1 MAHPE
6 LAAEQAYV
14 DNAYA
19 CLERMRATLERT
31 QSAMA
36 TEFAA
41 LNMEAWAKRR
51 MRTFEDAERGLVF
64 GRITL
69 DATPRPL
76 YVGRR
81 WVNDEQQDAL
91 VVNWQAPAARP
102 FYTAT
107 PSEPRGVTQRRRYRS
122 DGRRIVDISDESLDG
137 TAVEGAAVSDFLLE
151 ELERRRES
159 RMRDIVAT
167 IQSDQYRLITAEPEG
182 ALVVQG
188 GPGTGKTAVG
198 LHRASWLLYT
208 HREQLRRVLVVGP
221 NPTFMDYVS
230 HVLPALGEDA
240 VEQRAISELLDGIA
254 TGREEAPD
262 VARLKADPRLRE
274 VVARAVELA
283 VRPAPVELVSY
294 ADGVFV
300 SVKERDV
307 EALLEA
313 ALVSGEPLGRAR
325 ERFRMA
331 VLRRFYERYG
341 ERLGPAALRSFDE
354 LERALRKGG
363 FLQRWLDRVLPL
375 PRAER
380 LVARLLTSPSALA
393 AAAEGILEP
402 SERKLLLRDRPRR
415 AADLVWSDHDLPLL
429 DEARTLLEG
438 PPRAYGHVIVDE
450 AQDLSPMQLLAISRR
465 AVDGSLTILG
475 DVAQATGPVVYRRWQ
490 ELEPY
495 LPEDVEVTVEEL
507 RHAYRVPAEIM
518 DLALPLLEQIAPDV
532 EPPLAYRRGG
542 EPPRLV
548 PVGEQELWHAA
559 LREAAALAERD
570 GLVAVIVPRGLDSGG
585 EAGDAFD
592 ELVVPVLTPRQAK
605 GLEFDHVV
613 VVEPAAIAEDGEQG
627 LRELYVA
634 LTRPTRTLVVVHAR
648 PLPGAL
654 GV

>member
-1 MAHPE
+1 VAHPE

-14 DNAYA
+14 DHAYA
-19 CLERMRATLERT
+19 CLDRMRDSVERAAT
-31 QSAMA
+31 SADN
-36 TEFAA
+36 EVAA
-41 LNMEAWAKRR
+41 LALEAWARR
-51 MRTFEDAERGLVF
+51 RLRTFQDAERGLVF
-64 GRITL
+64 GRLTV
-69 DATPRPL
+69 DAQPRPL

-81 WVNDEQQDAL
+81 WVRDDAHDTV

-107 PSEPRGVTQRRRYRS
+107 PDRPHGVTQRRRYRS
-122 DGRRIVDISDESLDG
+122 EGRRIVDISDESLDG
-137 TAVEGAAVSDFLLE
+137 SAVEGATVSDFLLE
-151 ELERRRES
+151 ELERRREA

-167 IQSDQYRLITAEPEG
+167 IQSDQYRLITADPEG

-208 HREQLRRVLVVGP
+208 HRERLRRVLVVGP

-230 HVLPALGEDA
+230 HVLPALGEEA
-240 VEQRAISELLDGIA
+240 VEQRAVSELLDGVE

-262 VARLKADPRLRE
+262 VARLKADTRLRE

-283 VRPAPVELVSY
+283 VRPAPAELVSY
-294 ADGVFV
+294 ADGRFV
-300 SVKERDV
+300 SVKQREV
-307 EALLEA
+307 AALLEQ
-313 ALVSGEPLGRAR
+313 ALASGDALGRAK
-325 ERFRMA
+325 ERFRMT

-341 ERLGPAALRSFDE
+341 ELLGAGALRSFDE
-354 LERALRKGG
+354 LEAGLRRRG
-363 FLQRWLDRVLPL
+363 FLTRWLDGVLPL
-375 PRAER
+375 PRSDR
-380 LVARLLTSPSALA
+380 LVARLLASPAALA
-393 AAAEGILEP
+393 AASEGILDAA
-402 SERKLLLRDRPRR
+402 ERKLLLRDRPRR
-415 AADLVWSDHDLPLL
+415 VADVVWSEHDLPLL

-495 LPEDVEVTVEEL
+495 LPEEAEVTIEEL

-518 DLALPLLEQIAPDV
+518 ELALPLLELIAPDV

-548 PVGEQELWHAA
+548 AVAAAELRAAA
-559 LREAAALAERD
+559 LREAAALAELD
-570 GLVAVIVPRGLDSGG
+570 GLVAVIAPPALTDGG
-585 EAGDAFD
+585 TDGGAFD

-613 VVEPAAIAEDGEQG
+613 VVEPAAIAEGGEQG

-648 PLPGAL
+648 PLPEGMAA
-654 GV
+654 